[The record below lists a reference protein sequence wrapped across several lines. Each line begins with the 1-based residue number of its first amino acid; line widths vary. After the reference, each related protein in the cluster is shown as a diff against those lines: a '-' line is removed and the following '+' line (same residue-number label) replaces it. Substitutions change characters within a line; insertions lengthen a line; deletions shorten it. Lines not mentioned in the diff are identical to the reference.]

1 MTEEISKEPSIDS
14 VVCFVVA
21 TLMKIYNEK
30 EQAECVDF
38 EEKRNTRK
46 WVELNPVF
54 KGDNQIKMQNKG
66 SDDFRA
72 RFHPAKF

>member
-1 MTEEISKEPSIDS
+1 
-14 VVCFVVA
+14 
-21 TLMKIYNEK
+21 MKIYNEK

-38 EEKRNTRK
+38 EEKRSTRK
-46 WVELNPVF
+46 WVRLNPVF

-72 RFHPAKF
+72 RSHPAKF